1 MKRKK
6 NAKIEESLRTEA
18 RSISTKIK
26 AEGGKKKGKFFGNEG
41 IKNNAD
47 CRISAVNPVKHLIT
61 MQKIHPHIQKIEG
74 GKEKKRADQ
83 LRILTLCNAA
93 NTMQ

>member
-1 MKRKK
+1 M
-6 NAKIEESLRTEA
+6 RTEA

-26 AEGGKKKGKFFGNEG
+26 AEGEKKKNSSEMKEEKR
-41 IKNNAD
+41 KNNAD

-74 GKEKKRADQ
+74 GKEKKRAER